1 MDMDMVMVYERF
13 CGTAGLAQSEKTVRA
28 QSLESAKAD
37 GIPAEQDCPAP
48 KDGAVQ
54 RFYRPMVVSSVR
66 KAEDM
71 VETKRKRGGRV
82 KIGATPAPA
91 LDGVEGMPH
100 IKGIPSGDEKEVLI
114 PYLKDMGNKLV
125 RWTTK
130 LPINRLPV
138 KKDMFVLYP
147 GFEHPGERP
156 TNSAECVEY
165 RKRLNRM
172 VALMR
177 AQGIVIPADI
187 AACLPNEAAKR
198 LVRESMR
205 VALHAM
211 EREEVLAGEWLA
223 LNAQREHMGIPVS
236 DFPGMET
243 VTGIYQARVVAYELE
258 KLLEKASDSKTNEE
272 KAKAKRD
279 QANRL
284 VARETP
290 YHRASDVKPVMHKTG
305 TSASQRCRNDSHSPS
320 QSWMRKSR

>member
-1 MDMDMVMVYERF
+1 MDMVMVYERF

-28 QSLESAKAD
+28 QTLESAKAD
-37 GIPAEQDCPAP
+37 GIPSELDCPAP

-54 RFYRPMVVSSVR
+54 RFYRPMVVSTVR

-71 VETKRKRGGRV
+71 VEPTRKRGGRV
-82 KIGATPAPA
+82 NVGATPRPT
-91 LDGVEGMPH
+91 LDGVDGMPH
-100 IKGIPSGDEKEVLI
+100 IKGIPSSDEKEVLI
-114 PYLKDMGNKLV
+114 TYLKDMGDRLV

-130 LPINRLPV
+130 LPQTRLPI

-156 TNSAECVEY
+156 TTPAECVEY
-165 RKRLNRM
+165 RKRCHRA
-172 VALMR
+172 VTLMKD
-177 AQGIVIPADI
+177 QGIVIPADLS
-187 AACLPNEAAKR
+187 ACLPNEAARR

-211 EREEVLAGEWLA
+211 EREEVHAGEWLT

-236 DFPGMET
+236 PFPGMET

-290 YHRASDVKPVMHKTG
+290 YHRASDIKPVMHKTG